1 MTEVI
6 CRDNPLDRQAK
17 RISASRMQKLEAWTP
32 ALGHYVSFPAVV
44 PNILNAYVYD
54 DCSTSQASD

>member
-1 MTEVI
+1 
-6 CRDNPLDRQAK
+6 
-17 RISASRMQKLEAWTP
+17 MQKLEAWTP